1 MRPPATLAAM
11 AARLPVGRIGRTQDI
26 ADAIIALLR
35 NGFITGTVLHAD
47 GGHRLV

>member
-1 MRPPATLAAM
+1 VFTAAAS
-11 AARLPVGRIGRTQDI
+11 AAVARRRPVGRTKDI
-26 ADAIIALLR
+26 AEAIIALLR